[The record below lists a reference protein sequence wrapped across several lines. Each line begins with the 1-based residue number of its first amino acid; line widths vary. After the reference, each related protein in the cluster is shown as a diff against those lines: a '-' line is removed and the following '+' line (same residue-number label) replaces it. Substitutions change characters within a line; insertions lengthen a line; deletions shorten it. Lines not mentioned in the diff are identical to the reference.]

1 MNQSG
6 FIVEIVD
13 EVTAKV
19 QMQKHS
25 ACAHCGKCATVSSES
40 KEILVE
46 VDNTY
51 GAKVGDHVEVNMEN
65 INVIKA
71 TAIVYVLPLIAL
83 LVGTIGTY
91 YGLNALGFAGNVEI
105 VSAVVGL
112 TLTLASYFWMRSN
125 DKKFKDSRNYIPI
138 VTRILIDL

>member
-6 FIVEIVD
+6 FIVEIID

-19 QMQKHS
+19 QMQQHS

-40 KEILVE
+40 KDILVE

-51 GAKVGDHVEVNMEN
+51 GAKVGDHVEVNMDN

-71 TAIVYVLPLIAL
+71 ATIVYIVPLIAL

-91 YGLNALGFAGNVEI
+91 YTLNALGFSGNTEIICAG
-105 VSAVVGL
+105 VGIA
-112 TLTLASYFWMRSN
+112 LTLASYLWMKAN
-125 DKKFKDSRNYIPI
+125 DKNFKDSRNYIPV

>member
-25 ACAHCGKCATVSSES
+25 ACANCGKCATVSSES
-40 KEILVE
+40 KEIFVE

-83 LVGTIGTY
+83 LVGTIGTF

-112 TLTLASYFWMRSN
+112 TLTLASYLWMRAN
-125 DKKFKDSRNYIPI
+125 DNKFKDSRNYIPI